1 LLFVEFHFNIS
12 RVIEIRIAKMNA
24 HANPL
29 IDHSAD
35 PVTTP
40 LSMPDMSLGSLL
52 DLLSPH
58 ADKALVF
65 EYGARRVRPGYHVTE
80 VKAGSFVTLD
90 CGGNPDAWQETVL
103 QVEDIPARDRQTYLR
118 VGKFGGILAQVDRK
132 IRLNEAARVT
142 IEISRPDEAM
152 QVYDVAGVGIGDTEV
167 VVRLGERAAICKP
180 RHRAEQAEA
189 APSACCSPS
198 QQASGCC

>member
-1 LLFVEFHFNIS
+1 
-12 RVIEIRIAKMNA
+12 MNA

-29 IDHSAD
+29 AN
-35 PVTTP
+35 P
-40 LSMPDMSLGSLL
+40 LVGSVANPGSISDMPLGSLL

-65 EYGARRVRPGYHVTE
+65 EYGARRVQPGYHVTE

-103 QVEDIPARDRQTYLR
+103 QVEDIPARDGQTYLR

-180 RHRAEQAEA
+180 RHRAEQAKIVA
-189 APSACCSPS
+189 SACCSPS
-198 QQASGCC
+198 QQGSGCC